1 MESHHGSAD
10 ARASLRLV
18 DTGGEAVW
26 EPDPAVDTDELDALA
41 ELFIGADDAAP
52 EGAGGDEHDRGHAA
66 DTARSERP
74 APITEPA
81 IEAVITGH
89 LPVRGAVW
97 VRAYASAV
105 SRGEGRPV
113 ALVRVTGDRTTVE
126 LVGSS
131 VETEAVDDTE
141 LAIQAVSSATEHWLL
156 HFDEV
161 DQAGMLREQRFDR
174 VTVLSGADE
183 PAVVSAYR
191 LLKTLSDDRGDAIA
205 EGAVDVGI
213 SVVGSGHDETTRATD
228 RIGIAAKRFLG
239 MALSPR
245 RAVPK
250 IETATVSMIGEA
262 DARCEPSDLLETIAA
277 CVADARE
284 PAVDRDT
291 ARRVASVLDSGRP
304 APAVGAAAG
313 PVPGSG
319 TGTGTEHSTRTF
331 AQESVLEPKA
341 VGGFAPG
348 AADGPIAESRVD
360 RPLPST
366 LVPGL
371 TGLDL
376 PCPVAERV
384 EMAIDGA
391 GGLHLLAW
399 WDGDAAGE
407 LMKARVWAGV
417 NLPLLAR
424 LSPLDTSNR
433 RATLHAVCDSVG
445 VAADLRGAELTVHLA
460 QPITAATAN
469 GWVTTAVD

>member
-10 ARASLRLV
+10 AHGSLRLV
-18 DTGGEAVW
+18 DTGGETVW

-41 ELFIGADDAAP
+41 ELFIGEDEMADDEP
-52 EGAGGDEHDRGHAA
+52 VGG
-66 DTARSERP
+66 
-74 APITEPA
+74 TEPVRRGPA
-81 IEAVITGH
+81 ARARNEPAVEAVITGH

-105 SRGEGRPV
+105 SRGEGRPI

-131 VETEAVDDTE
+131 VETDAVSDTE

-156 HFDEV
+156 HFDEI
-161 DQAGMLREQRFDR
+161 DQAGMLRERGFDR

-205 EGAVDVGI
+205 EGALDVGI
-213 SVVGSGHDETTRATD
+213 SIVGSGHDETARATD
-228 RIGIAAKRFLG
+228 RIGIAAKRFLS
-239 MALSPR
+239 MDLSAR

-250 IETATVSMIGEA
+250 IETATVSMIG
-262 DARCEPSDLLETIAA
+262 DVDRRCEPSGLLETIAA

-284 PAVDRDT
+284 PAVDRET

-304 APAVGAAAG
+304 GPAVETSAAA
-313 PVPGSG
+313 
-319 TGTGTEHSTRTF
+319 
-331 AQESVLEPKA
+331 SVLGDEH
-341 VGGFAPG
+341 VRTGRV
-348 AADGPIAESRVD
+348 ADGSAAGVVRPAARRAFDRADSPAETALTSD

-366 LVPGL
+366 LVAGL

-376 PCPVAERV
+376 PCPVADGV
-384 EMAIDGA
+384 EIATDGE

-399 WDGDAAGE
+399 WDGDAAGR
-407 LMKARVWAGV
+407 LMKARVWAGI

-424 LSPLDTSNR
+424 LAPLDASKR

-445 VAADLRGAELTVHLA
+445 VAADLRGAEMTVHLA

-469 GWVTTAVD
+469 GWVTTAVE